1 MDKPHRRFHA
11 IFFYVRA
18 VTHFS
23 LLAGMAGVW
32 GLQPT
37 RVMSDAALGVAQSD
51 ALAASYS
58 MHAASP
64 LFSSDD
70 WPISARRIWLHDS
83 AICRPHK

>member
-1 MDKPHRRFHA
+1 MQFLAPCGDTLLPSA
-11 IFFYVRA
+11 LA
-18 VTHFS
+18 WGSHFS
-23 LLAGMAGVW
+23 LCMY
-32 GLQPT
+32 PT

-64 LFSSDD
+64 LFSDD